1 MAGRSGRNAAGASRK
16 CSAILN
22 LTEFSGFGNSSME
35 AAIVPDSKK
44 TYGDCAREWFG
55 IFQCRNRPRDSTEA
69 AGSPS
74 PRFGWWVREARFRK
88 AQGVA
93 ARPTGARV
101 TRERK

>member
-1 MAGRSGRNAAGASRK
+1 MAVRCGCNAAGASTK
-16 CSAILN
+16 YTAILN
-22 LTEFSGFGNSSME
+22 FSEFSGFGNSSRD
-35 AAIVPDSKK
+35 AAIVPDSEK
-44 TYGDCAREWFG
+44 TSGDCAREWFG
-55 IFQCRNRPRDSTEA
+55 IFQCQNRPRDSTEA